1 MAMSEEP
8 EKHRAPHAYEGLD
21 RVLHEKA
28 RLGLVVALMNR
39 PDGVL
44 FPDLKEL
51 CELTDGNLSRHLAVL
66 SEAGVVEIWKAQDGP
81 RSKTLVRLTSEGRDL
96 FLRYLSEL
104 ERVVEDARASERL
117 VREGT
122 RRKPNDL
129 GPNWAPA

>member
-1 MAMSEEP
+1 MNEEP

-81 RSKTLVRLTSEGRDL
+81 RSKTLVRLTSEGRTL

-117 VREGT
+117 VRDGT
-122 RRKPNDL
+122 LRKPNDL